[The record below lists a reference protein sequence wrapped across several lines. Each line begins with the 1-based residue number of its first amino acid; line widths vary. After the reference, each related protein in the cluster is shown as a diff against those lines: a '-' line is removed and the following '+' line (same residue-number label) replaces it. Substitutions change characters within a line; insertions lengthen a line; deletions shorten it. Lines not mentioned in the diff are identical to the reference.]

1 MSRPPGNDCLLGT
14 VTACAIGRALCRPGR
29 PGESSPHKACVPS
42 AGRAKNQPE
51 CAFGRAATNIARKG
65 PAQQQLEANQCLTFG
80 VVRRSAFWL
89 RARQEGL
96 ANPDINSPDQSER
109 GAGGAL
115 GPSPP
120 QASTTCALGPPCGAH
135 SVRRYIACTAT
146 HITIDTQTP
155 AMCNGDRFCAGSL
168 PNPPPPHRRNTH
180 RSRAHP
186 PSHGA
191 LEPRR
196 RARGR
201 ILARLFFRAAFQFPP
216 AAMKQPLE
224 ARSSSLTPRE
234 YACCGCATLLSPE
247 TPPFC
252 DHGTCSNCGPRREFV
267 DDCRPLRD
275 I

>member
-1 MSRPPGNDCLLGT
+1 MLWGLRHLKHRLL
-14 VTACAIGRALCRPGR
+14 AP
-29 PGESSPHKACVPS
+29 
-42 AGRAKNQPE
+42 
-51 CAFGRAATNIARKG
+51 
-65 PAQQQLEANQCLTFG
+65 
-80 VVRRSAFWL
+80 
-89 RARQEGL
+89 
-96 ANPDINSPDQSER
+96 
-109 GAGGAL
+109 
-115 GPSPP
+115 
-120 QASTTCALGPPCGAH
+120 LGPPAGRTLCDGISLALQLTLQLTH
-135 SVRRYIACTAT
+135 KLRQCATETGSVPVLSPT
-146 HITIDTQTP
+146 
-155 AMCNGDRFCAGSL
+155 
-168 PNPPPPHRRNTH
+168 PPPPHRRNTH